1 MLILNIKNMKKLK
14 INLFALS
21 LVSVLSLVSCDKED
35 QSYTNTTNLPVGTIV
50 ADKTTISESDDD
62 ATLAL
67 ENVATYTFTV
77 DKAYKTPLKYKV
89 EVMSESTASAAD
101 FETDLPESGIDN
113 GSEGFL
119 ITIPAFETSTSFTIS
134 GILDNAADLNEV
146 LKLKITPAVNL
157 NGLVDVNSQVITL
170 NIGNSTSDN
179 LDITFDWGVDKEY
192 TGLDEDTHSYSDFD
206 FDLEIVDAGA
216 NVVAASYSSAPEAI
230 EVPSGVAPDG
240 TYTIVAS
247 FWDASTGAEPML
259 PINFTPTVVVTKKGV
274 FERTFDLS
282 GVWNTATGGSEQGN
296 PNAYLDVAYFVK
308 TGSVY
313 QLYDMD
319 DNLLVTGKS
328 GAIKNAI
335 KNISKA
341 RKGGRK

>member
-1 MLILNIKNMKKLK
+1 MKKLK
-14 INLFALS
+14 INIFALS

-35 QSYTNTTNLPVGTIV
+35 QSYTNTTNSPVGYLV

-62 ATLAL
+62 ATVAL

-89 EVMSESTASAAD
+89 EVISSESTASAAD
-101 FETDLPESGIDN
+101 FETSLPESGIDN
-113 GSEGFL
+113 GSAGYL
-119 ITIPAFETSTSFTIS
+119 ITIPANETSTSFTIS

-157 NGLVDVNSQVITL
+157 NGLVDANSQVFTL
-170 NIGNSTSDN
+170 NIGNSTSNN
-179 LDITFDWGVDKEY
+179 LDIIFDWGVDREY
-192 TGLDEDTHSYSDFD
+192 TGLDEATHSFADFD
-206 FDLEIVDAGA
+206 FDLEIYAGA
-216 NVVAASYSSAPEAI
+216 SPVLASYSSAPEEI
-230 EVPSGVAPDG
+230 EFLSTYPNG

-247 FWDASTGAEPML
+247 FWDASTAAEPML
-259 PINFTPTVVVTKKGV
+259 PINFTPSVTVTKKGV
-274 FERTFDLS
+274 FERTFDLT
-282 GVWNTATGGSEQGN
+282 GVWNSAIGGNEQGN
-296 PNAYLDVAYFVK
+296 ANAYLDVAYFTK
-308 TGSVY
+308 TGSTF

-319 DNLLVTGKS
+319 DNLLITGKS
-328 GAIKNAI
+328 GAVKNAI

>member
-1 MLILNIKNMKKLK
+1 MKKLK

-35 QSYTNTTNLPVGTIV
+35 QSYTNTTNSPVGYLV

-62 ATLAL
+62 ATVAS

-89 EVMSESTASAAD
+89 EVISNESTASAAD
-101 FETDLPESGIDN
+101 FETSLPESGIDN
-113 GSEGFL
+113 GSAGYL
-119 ITIPAFETSTSFTIS
+119 ITIPANETSTSFTIS
-134 GILDNAADLNEV
+134 GLLDNAADLNEV
-146 LKLKITPAVNL
+146 LKLKITPAANL
-157 NGLVDVNSQVITL
+157 NGLVDENSQVITL

-179 LDITFDWGVDKEY
+179 LDIIFDWGVDREY
-192 TGLDEDTHSYSDFD
+192 TGLDEATHSFADFD
-206 FDLEIVDAGA
+206 FDLEIYAGA
-216 NVVAASYSSAPEAI
+216 SPVLASYSSAPEAI
-230 EVPSGVAPDG
+230 EFLSSYPDG

-247 FWDASTGAEPML
+247 FWDASTAAEPML
-259 PINFTPTVVVTKKGV
+259 PINFTPTLTVTKKGV
-274 FERTFDLS
+274 FERSFDLT
-282 GVWNTATGGSEQGN
+282 GVWNSAIGGNEQGN
-296 PNAYLDVAYFVK
+296 VNAYLDVAYFTK
-308 TGSVY
+308 TGSIF

-328 GAIKNAI
+328 GAVKNAI

>member
-1 MLILNIKNMKKLK
+1 MKKLK

-35 QSYTNTTNLPVGTIV
+35 QSYTNTTNSPVGYLV

-62 ATLAL
+62 ATVAL

-89 EVMSESTASAAD
+89 EIISSESTASAAD
-101 FETDLPESGIDN
+101 FETSLPESGIDN
-113 GSEGFL
+113 GSAGYL
-119 ITIPAFETSTSFTIS
+119 ITIPANETSTSFTIS
-134 GILDNAADLNEV
+134 GLLDNAADLNEV

-157 NGLVDVNSQVITL
+157 NGLVDENSQVFTL

-179 LDITFDWGVDKEY
+179 LDIIFDWGVDREY
-192 TGLDEDTHSYSDFD
+192 TGLDEATHSFADFD
-206 FDLEIVDAGA
+206 FDLEIANAGGA
-216 NVVAASYSSAPEAI
+216 VVLASYSSAPEEI
-230 EVPSGVAPDG
+230 EFLSTYPNG

-247 FWDASTGAEPML
+247 FWDASTAAEPML
-259 PINFTPTVVVTKKGV
+259 PINFTPSVTVTKKGV
-274 FERTFDLS
+274 FERTFDLT
-282 GVWNTATGGSEQGN
+282 GVWNSAIGGNEQGN
-296 PNAYLDVAYFVK
+296 ANAYLDVAYFVK
-308 TGSVY
+308 TGSTF

-319 DNLLVTGKS
+319 DNLLVSGKS
-328 GAIKNAI
+328 GAVKNVLQ
-335 KNISKA
+335 NISKA

>member
-1 MLILNIKNMKKLK
+1 MKKLK
-14 INLFALS
+14 ISLFALS
-21 LVSVLSLVSCDKED
+21 LVSIISLVSCDKED

-62 ATLAL
+62 ATVAL

-77 DKAYKTPLKYKV
+77 DKPYKTLLKYKV
-89 EVMSESTASAAD
+89 EVISAESTALAND
-101 FETDLPESGIDN
+101 FKISLPESGIDN
-113 GSEGFL
+113 GSDGYL
-119 ITIPAFETSTSFTIS
+119 ITIPAYETSLSFTIS

-146 LKLKITPAVNL
+146 LKLKITPAGNL
-157 NGLVDVNSQVITL
+157 NGLVDTNSQFITL

-179 LDITFDWGVDKEY
+179 LDIIFDWGVDKEY
-192 TGLDEDTHSYSDFD
+192 VGLDEDTHSYGDFD
-206 FDLEIVDAGA
+206 FDLEIYGAGP
-216 NVVAASYSSAPEAI
+216 VPVAFSYSSAPE
-230 EVPSGVAPDG
+230 EVEFLSTTADG

-247 FWDASTGAEPML
+247 FWDAAAAAEPML
-259 PINFTPTVVVTKKGV
+259 PINFTPTLTVTKKGV
-274 FERTFDLS
+274 FERSFDLT
-282 GVWNTATGGSEQGN
+282 GVWNSAIGGNEQGN
-296 PNAYLDVAYFVK
+296 VNAYLDVAYFTK
-308 TGSVY
+308 TGSIF